1 MLIVAVNSGQQ
12 AGNTP
17 TPTPPPLPTAHVHF
31 SPGASKPKTVSVSCP
46 SARCMNGFSGRRLK
60 LQNVET
66 EGEKK
71 KHVEDKQKEDI

>member
-1 MLIVAVNSGQQ
+1 M
-12 AGNTP
+12 NT
-17 TPTPPPLPTAHVHF
+17 
-31 SPGASKPKTVSVSCP
+31 
-46 SARCMNGFSGRRLK
+46 SGRRLK